1 RLIDDLLDLNRIAR
15 GKVALQRQPLDLRS
29 TIKDAIG
36 AVRTEIAEKH
46 LELHLDLAARSHRV
60 SADAM
65 RLQQVFWN
73 VLKNSVRFTP
83 ENGTITIATSLVN
96 EDRLLEVRF
105 KDTGVGMTSQD
116 LAQAFEPFTQG
127 ANSGDRQTQGGL
139 GLGL

>member
-1 RLIDDLLDLNRIAR
+1 KDDFLAMLSHELRTPLNPVLLLATEAMRDPDLPPDVRADFAVIAKNITLEARLIDDLLDLNRIAR

-73 VLKNSVRFTP
+73 V
-83 ENGTITIATSLVN
+83 
-96 EDRLLEVRF
+96 
-105 KDTGVGMTSQD
+105 
-116 LAQAFEPFTQG
+116 
-127 ANSGDRQTQGGL
+127 
-139 GLGL
+139 